1 MKILGVRMRTLAALL
16 AIALC
21 PMMATA
27 EEVVPADVDVAVKAG
42 EQVANAAMEAVTVM
56 GVVNK
61 DGDNLVLN
69 ADNES
74 YMLDGQVDE
83 AMIGQKVVATGVVVD
98 ESGVKMFK
106 PQSIK
111 VAQ

>member
-1 MKILGVRMRTLAALL
+1 MKNLGFRMRTLAALL
-16 AIALC
+16 AIALF
-21 PMMATA
+21 PLVATA
-27 EEVVPADVDVAVKAG
+27 EDAAPAGADTAM
-42 EQVANAAMEAVTVM
+42 EQVASAEMEAVTVM

-61 DGDNLVLN
+61 DGDKLVLN